1 MSVQAEDADPK
12 SHSCMYVR
20 ARVQGVALFVSL
32 GSLPDPRNRCRFTK
46 RVRYRYLAQLIC
58 PFAHP
63 DPVPSQLFQSNHLCV
78 LLKAPLLILLTVVYS
93 RAWCT
98 VPNVRTKACSIH
110 HSE

>member
-46 RVRYRYLAQLIC
+46 RVRYLAQLIC

-63 DPVPSQLFQSNHLCV
+63 DPVPSQFHSNPIIF
-78 LLKAPLLILLTVVYS
+78 AYYS
-93 RAWCT
+93 R
-98 VPNVRTKACSIH
+98 PPFLSYLQ
-110 HSE
+110 